1 MESHTFDPIRRA
13 HFNFMQ
19 RLKAA
24 ELHETLS
31 QKSKKK
37 ARNRLRN
44 VDSNLEQ
51 VLNQDPFICS
61 MNFMQTFLFCFYV
74 KSCC

>member
-1 MESHTFDPIRRA
+1 MGGMGHGVAYLDPIRRA

-31 QKSKKK
+31 QKSKKISK
-37 ARNRLRN
+37 
-44 VDSNLEQ
+44 
-51 VLNQDPFICS
+51 
-61 MNFMQTFLFCFYV
+61 
-74 KSCC
+74 K